1 MSHTYCKVTHVIL
14 LISIIGSG
22 RVGSSVAF
30 LCMSHALDDVI
41 LVNRNENKAIGESL
55 DISNAIPHDSKF
67 SIQGTSDYSK
77 IAGSDIVV
85 IAASTGVYT
94 KSRYENIMAQV
105 TTVRGIAKKIMQH
118 CPHAIVLLISNPLDV
133 LTYVFQK
140 ETLFSRFKV
149 IGIASSLDSSRFRYL
164 VSEKFSIPQ
173 SSVSNALVL
182 GEHGDSMVP
191 IFSRVSVNGYQL
203 SLMLDT
209 DGKITMTNNVRNYW
223 KKLRAYKNRS
233 QFGIAKQTYDA
244 VESILNLKEITMP
257 ASVVLE
263 GEYGEHDVAM
273 GVPVKINRNGVSEIQ
288 ILDLDESESLLLR
301 ESSQRIKD
309 QLRTVL

>member
-1 MSHTYCKVTHVIL
+1 
-14 LISIIGSG
+14 
-22 RVGSSVAF
+22 
-30 LCMSHALDDVI
+30 MSHALDDVI

-67 SIQGTSDYSK
+67 SIQGTSDHSK

-94 KSRYENIMAQV
+94 KSRYENMMAQV

-223 KKLRAYKNRS
+223 KKLRAYKSRS
-233 QFGIAKQTYDA
+233 QFGIAKQTYDV
-244 VESILNLKEITMP
+244 VESIINLKEITMP